1 MKALRTAV
9 LFVLAA
15 GFFLS
20 CPARAHDSRPLFI
33 ELGEHSDGR
42 IALNWKTPPSVAA
55 NNTPQITLTAPC
67 SIIQHMQRQNGLE
80 GAALYACAEGLSDA
94 TLSIAYPYY
103 NPSLS
108 TLVRIQFDSGE
119 SKSAIL
125 DPAQSTWVIPAQTSF
140 SGVAASYLMIGVR
153 HILSGLD
160 HLLFLA
166 GLLYIARTPRR
177 VIVTVTGFTLAHSM
191 TIFLT
196 AFDIVRFS
204 VPAVEAVIALSIVF
218 LASEIARNNC
228 ASLAWRRPVLVAG
241 GFGLVHGA
249 GFAAALA
256 EIGLPQTEK
265 VGALLF
271 FNLGVEAGQFGVI
284 ALIFG
289 AAYAASHLKVLHLP
303 KLDDIRLRNAYAYGL
318 GTIAALWFFQRVA
331 SALA

>member
-1 MKALRTAV
+1 MKALGTIALLV
-9 LFVLAA
+9 LTA

-20 CPARAHDSRPLFI
+20 SPARAHDSRPLFI
-33 ELGEHSDGR
+33 ELGEISGGR
-42 IALNWKTPPSVAA
+42 VALNWKTPRSVAA

-67 SIIQHMQRQNGLE
+67 SIIQDMQQQNGLE
-80 GAALYACAEGLSDA
+80 GAAHYACAEGLSGA
-94 TLSIAYPYY
+94 SLSITYPYY

-108 TLVRIQFDSGE
+108 TLVRIKFESGE

-125 DPAQSTWVIPAQTSF
+125 DPAQSIWEIPARTSF

-177 VIVTVTGFTLAHSM
+177 IIVTVTGFTLAHSL

-196 AFDIVRFS
+196 AFNVVRFS

-218 LASEIARNNC
+218 LASEIARNNR

-256 EIGLPQTEK
+256 EIGLPQSEK
-265 VGALLF
+265 IGALVF
-271 FNLGVEAGQFGVI
+271 FNLGVEAGQFAVI

-289 AAYAASHLKVLHLP
+289 AAYAASHLKALQLP
-303 KLDDIRLRNAYAYGL
+303 SLDDTRLRNVYAYGL
-318 GTIAALWFFQRVA
+318 GIISALWFFQRLA